1 MGQQEYE
8 AFKAKLRE
16 WMNTHPDEYAAFEEA
31 MNARDYAGCQLVMF
45 QAMSLIPRYRRLM
58 SDKANEG
65 LFDHVDEIEQAAR
78 QHDLAGKIIR
88 ECEQPGKDS
97 TLPAMLC
104 WLYFGK
110 SFERMVERCEEL
122 RRSPDLGFLQK
133 MTMSATI
140 RLLISRSIKLELR
153 TKQDWDAHR
162 EAMRLAESDRVL
174 EWAAGTLPAEDAGE
188 KRKPGRPSTTK
199 SLMDMFSPAVTHPD
213 ELRQKIGEYI
223 TKEHTQIDIAR
234 LKISRQTALPS
245 PASSPGTC

>member
-31 MNARDYAGCQLVMF
+31 INARDYAGCQLVIF
-45 QAMSLIPRYRRLM
+45 QAMALIPRYRQLM
-58 SDKANEG
+58 ADKANEG
-65 LFDHVDEIEQAAR
+65 LFEHVDEIEQAAQ

-140 RLLISRSIKLELR
+140 KLLISRSIKLELR

-162 EAMRLAESDRVL
+162 EALRLAESDRVL
-174 EWAAGTLPAEDAGE
+174 EWAAGTLPVEDAGVRAVFRLQGIAE
-188 KRKPGRPSTTK
+188 RFDVGWNYQIAQFIESDLQTCDVGLGVFPREVFADLSSQLSGMCDNWRKH
-199 SLMDMFSPAVTHPD
+199 FH
-213 ELRQKIGEYI
+213 Q
-223 TKEHTQIDIAR
+223 
-234 LKISRQTALPS
+234 
-245 PASSPGTC
+245 

>member
-45 QAMSLIPRYRRLM
+45 QAMSLIPRYRHLM

-65 LFDHVDEIEQAAR
+65 LFEHVDEIEQAAQ

-140 RLLISRSIKLELR
+140 KLLISRSIKLELR

-213 ELRQKIGEYI
+213 VLRQNTPRPTSHG
-223 TKEHTQIDIAR
+223 
-234 LKISRQTALPS
+234 
-245 PASSPGTC
+245 

>member
-16 WMNTHPDEYAAFEEA
+16 WMNTHLEEYAAFEEA
-31 MNARDYAGCQLVMF
+31 MNARDYAGCQSVIF

-65 LFDHVDEIEQAAR
+65 LFEHVDEIEQAAR

-122 RRSPDLGFLQK
+122 RRSSDLGFLQK

-162 EAMRLAESDRVL
+162 EAIRPVSYTHLGRNPGFRRLAQCEQNLHRPQNLKRECQLVICFNTTGTPFSRVPL
-174 EWAAGTLPAEDAGE
+174 L
-188 KRKPGRPSTTK
+188 
-199 SLMDMFSPAVTHPD
+199 
-213 ELRQKIGEYI
+213 
-223 TKEHTQIDIAR
+223 
-234 LKISRQTALPS
+234 
-245 PASSPGTC
+245 

>member
-31 MNARDYAGCQLVMF
+31 MNARDYAGCQSVIF

-65 LFDHVDEIEQAAR
+65 LFEHVDEIEQAARQHGRLMSDKANEGLFEHVDEIEQAAR

-110 SFERMVERCEEL
+110 SFERMVERSEEL

-140 RLLISRSIKLELR
+140 KLLISRSIKLELR
-153 TKQDWDAHR
+153 TKQDHPGVRTARQGFHTPGN
-162 EAMRLAESDRVL
+162 ALLAL
-174 EWAAGTLPAEDAGE
+174 
-188 KRKPGRPSTTK
+188 
-199 SLMDMFSPAVTHPD
+199 
-213 ELRQKIGEYI
+213 LRQEFRTDGG
-223 TKEHTQIDIAR
+223 A
-234 LKISRQTALPS
+234 
-245 PASSPGTC
+245 

>member
-31 MNARDYAGCQLVMF
+31 MNARDYAGCQSVIF

-65 LFDHVDEIEQAAR
+65 LFEHVDEIEQAAR

-122 RRSPDLGFLQK
+122 RHSPDLGFLQK

-174 EWAAGTLPAEDAGE
+174 EWAAGTLPAEDCRRKE
-188 KRKPGRPSTTK
+188 KTRSAEYDQIIGGHVFTGCHASRRVAAKDRRIHHEE
-199 SLMDMFSPAVTHPD
+199 THPD
-213 ELRQKIGEYI
+213 RHRTSEDR
-223 TKEHTQIDIAR
+223 TR
-234 LKISRQTALPS
+234 
-245 PASSPGTC
+245 